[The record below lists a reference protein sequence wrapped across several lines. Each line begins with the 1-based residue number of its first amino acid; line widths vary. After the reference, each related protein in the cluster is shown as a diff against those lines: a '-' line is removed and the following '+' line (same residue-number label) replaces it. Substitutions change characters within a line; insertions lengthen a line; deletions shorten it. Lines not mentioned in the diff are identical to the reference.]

1 MEKPQL
7 VFCKD
12 QIEAHNY
19 FKERLKY
26 DGEIKAGL
34 IRCKI
39 LPGGRGGAAIGTCTI
54 KFLFLV
60 CLGFFLLMSVFLTTN
75 FSVSCLVHYV
85 SDL

>member
-39 LPGGRGGAAIGTCTI
+39 SLRGNRY
-54 KFLFLV
+54 
-60 CLGFFLLMSVFLTTN
+60 M
-75 FSVSCLVHYV
+75 HH
-85 SDL
+85 

>member
-26 DGEIKAGL
+26 DGEIKAAL

-39 LPGGRGGAAIGTCTI
+39 LPGGADTCTI

-60 CLGFFLLMSVFLTTN
+60 CLGFFLLVSVFSTTN

>member
-34 IRCKI
+34 RRCKI
-39 LPGGRGGAAIGTCTI
+39 SPRGNRY
-54 KFLFLV
+54 
-60 CLGFFLLMSVFLTTN
+60 M
-75 FSVSCLVHYV
+75 HH
-85 SDL
+85 